1 MEYIELIKGE
11 VCNLP
16 LKQTTAKQFDKFIE
30 DYLLQFLRKIQALE
44 NRTYDFDGLTI
55 DSYFI
60 KSTQEI
66 IVTGLIEV
74 IKEYYNG
81 NPSNAYEKLNNILRN
96 RIKDLYA
103 IIPQRDY
110 SIGENFYR
118 IRVKGDNFPLS
129 AADLFHIPFELRGK
143 VSTQRFSIPG
153 FPSLYLGR
161 TLYVCWEELKRP
173 QINHFQAVRL
183 KNVKPLK
190 ILDLTPPAIHEL
202 NERSLEVYQFFMLFP
217 LIACCSV
224 KVKNPEDTFKPEY
237 IIPQLLLQWVRN
249 NDQIDGIKYKST
261 HLTSELYKQEGEL
274 SNVVIPVKNNQTKGH
289 CKDSKSLFEMTEVVS
304 WQLHEYALGG
314 QTFMYNREELDS
326 IDRKLPKL
334 EFIKGIT
341 YPYSYS
347 ILGKLEYYLD
357 RLPTKKI

>member
-1 MEYIELIKGE
+1 MNYIELIKE
-11 VCNLP
+11 EINVLP
-16 LKQTTAKQFDKFIE
+16 LKQTGKKSYDEFITE
-30 DYLLQFLRKIQALE
+30 FLNRFLE
-44 NRTYDFDGLTI
+44 KVHRLDNRTYQFDGLSI
-55 DSYFI
+55 NSSFI
-60 KSTQEI
+60 KDTQHI
-66 IVTGLIEV
+66 IVTGLIDV
-74 IKEYYNG
+74 IEEYYNG
-81 NPSNAYEKLNNILRN
+81 NPSKAYEKLNNILRN
-96 RIKDLYA
+96 SVKDLYA

-118 IRVKGDNFPLS
+118 IRVKEDNFPLS
-129 AADLFHIPFELRGK
+129 ASDLFHIPFELRGR

-183 KNVKPLK
+183 KNVEPLK

-249 NDQIDGIKYKST
+249 NDRIDGIKYKST

-274 SNVVIPVKNNQTKGH
+274 SNLVIPVKNNQAKGY
-289 CKDSKSLFEMTEVVS
+289 CKHSKSLFEMTEVVS

-314 QTFMYNREELDS
+314 QFFSFNREELKS
-326 IDRKLPKL
+326 IDDKLPKL
-334 EFIKGIT
+334 EFIKGAT

-357 RLPTKKI
+357 CMPTKKI